1 MSSVATPRRGSLPN
15 GVWGIALVIATE
27 GAFLGCLIASYLYL
41 GSRRASWPPPGI
53 PEPHVL
59 VPLILSGVLLATSV
73 PMFLASF
80 AARRGAARA
89 SWLLIFAALVVQ
101 CGYLGYQ
108 VHLFLRDLD
117 TFSPSASAY
126 GSAYFTLLGAH
137 HVHVLVGIL
146 LDVWL
151 LARVARGL
159 TGYRVTAVRVVSW
172 YWHFVNVIGVLI
184 TITIVSA
191 AW

>member
-27 GAFLGCLIASYLYL
+27 GAFLGCLVASYLYL
-41 GSRRASWPPPGI
+41 GSRRENWPPPGI

-59 VPLILSGVLLATSV
+59 VPLILAGVLLATSV
-73 PMFLASF
+73 PMFLASL
-80 AARRGAARA
+80 AARRGAARTA
-89 SWLLIFAALVVQ
+89 WLLIFAALLVQ
-101 CGYLGYQ
+101 SGYLAYQ

-126 GSAYFTLLGAH
+126 GSSYFTLLGAH

-151 LARVARGL
+151 LARLTRGL
-159 TGYRVTAVRVVSW
+159 TDYRVTAVRVVSW